1 MPVAK
6 HLTLLAQ
13 CLVAWAVFW
22 LIGWPD
28 YYLQYST
35 VALGVACTVLSVAFS
50 LLAVWLLVNT
60 RPAHRVSRALW
71 LSFYFTVP
79 FAVLDTLYC
88 GVHLGYGGDYPRVF
102 WYLTVFYVTPWL
114 TFLPTAWLLQP
125 RRSAQPG
132 AMT

>member
-1 MPVAK
+1 MTAAK
-6 HLTLLAQ
+6 HLTLLFQ
-13 CLVAWAVFW
+13 CLAAWLVFW
-22 LIGWPD
+22 LIGLPD

-50 LLAVWLLVNT
+50 LLAVWLLART
-60 RPAHRVSRALW
+60 RPEHRMSRALW

-88 GVHLGYGGDYPRVF
+88 GVYLGYGAGYPTLF

-114 TFLPTAWLLQP
+114 TFVPTALLLQP
-125 RRSAQPG
+125 RG
-132 AMT
+132 NG